1 MSKEGLLLQT
11 GVTLVRQVP
20 VGGIFDVFIVVLSV
34 WFQLLSG
41 MMRFIAV
48 LARMWQIYPV
58 LFVVLLY
65 YFWFTQDHDFKEAQ
79 RETIVKLKGL
89 PPFSGHLGKEPMTY
103 PRNFLEDLVD
113 AEQQRQS
120 KMSWW
125 DYANAPSPC
134 DAVIVEVRKRRHS
147 RRFAAASGGEYLDDA
162 DVLDDYL
169 EERREFCKTIP
180 WWKRESFKN
189 GW

>member
-1 MSKEGLLLQT
+1 
-11 GVTLVRQVP
+11 
-20 VGGIFDVFIVVLSV
+20 
-34 WFQLLSG
+34 
-41 MMRFIAV
+41 
-48 LARMWQIYPV
+48 
-58 LFVVLLY
+58 
-65 YFWFTQDHDFKEAQ
+65 
-79 RETIVKLKGL
+79 
-89 PPFSGHLGKEPMTY
+89 MTY

-134 DAVIVEVRKRRHS
+134 DAVIAEVRKRRP
-147 RRFAAASGGEYLDDA
+147 GGQV

-180 WWKRESFKN
+180 WWKRKSFKD